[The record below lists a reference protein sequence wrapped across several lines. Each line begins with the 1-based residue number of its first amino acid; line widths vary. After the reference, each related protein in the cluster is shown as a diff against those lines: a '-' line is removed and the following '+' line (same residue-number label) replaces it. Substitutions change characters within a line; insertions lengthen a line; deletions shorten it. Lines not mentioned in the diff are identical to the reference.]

1 MSAAVSAYW
10 LARDRKMAR
19 EKHAT
24 EARKTTA
31 ERRLSSSATVTTHA
45 EVEPESPSMSEG
57 TSGRKSS
64 ISSSVRG
71 FFRAEERGGRGGEV
85 KGTEKEKKERGS
97 FWSGK

>member
-19 EKHAT
+19 EKRAS
-24 EARKTTA
+24 EAQTTT
-31 ERRLSSSATVTTHA
+31 ERRSSSSATLTTHA
-45 EVEPESPSMSEG
+45 EVESEG
-57 TSGRKSS
+57 ASGRKSS

-85 KGTEKEKKERGS
+85 KGTEKEKKGRGS
-97 FWSGK
+97 FWSAK